1 MKKQLIIATLLALL
15 FLGVALIVKY
25 NSKPKYQNIFDEIYF
40 GEESIF
46 HIPYGYSS
54 FSKIPGIHD
63 IPARK
68 DYKFDDSII
77 ERYTDNTTIDSL
89 SWSTWFFFN
98 FPEAIFS
105 ISYTSHLQ
113 EDTNIYIVYDYFK
126 NKNLLVEKVYI
137 IQNISKYDRKRSKKV
152 DTIKKCL
159 DESGVPV
166 ESIRKAANQ
175 LLYDKVIEDWITYT
189 NSAFS
194 KENIGKV
201 TIERSPFFKD

>member
-1 MKKQLIIATLLALL
+1 MKRKIIITII
-15 FLGVALIVKY
+15 GVAILAAFIINY
-25 NSKPKYQNIFDEIYF
+25 MINPKIQNIFDEIYY

-46 HIPYGYSS
+46 HIPYGSSS
-54 FSKIPGIHD
+54 FSNIPGIQD
-63 IPARK
+63 RPRRDDKI
-68 DYKFDDSII
+68 DDSII

-89 SWSTWFFFN
+89 SWSTRFFFN

-126 NKNLLVEKVYI
+126 NKNLLVEKVYVSRS
-137 IQNISKYDRKRSKKV
+137 ISKYDRKHSKKV
-152 DTIKKCL
+152 DTIKKYL
-159 DESGVPV
+159 DEAGVPV
-166 ESIRKAANQ
+166 ESIRKVADQ

-194 KENIGKV
+194 KENMGKV
-201 TIERSPFFKD
+201 TIERSPLFEE

>member
-1 MKKQLIIATLLALL
+1 MKKQLIIVTLLAIL

-54 FSKIPGIHD
+54 FSNIPGIQD
-63 IPARK
+63 RPRK
-68 DYKFDDSII
+68 DDEIDGSVF

-105 ISYTSHLQ
+105 ISYTSHLK

-126 NKNLLVEKVYI
+126 NKNLLVEKVYVS
-137 IQNISKYDRKRSKKV
+137 QSISKYDIKHSKKV

-166 ESIRKAANQ
+166 ESIRKAADQ

>member
-1 MKKQLIIATLLALL
+1 MKRKIIITII
-15 FLGVALIVKY
+15 GVAILAAFIINY
-25 NSKPKYQNIFDEIYF
+25 MLNPKIQNIFDEIYY

-46 HIPYGYSS
+46 HIPYGSSS
-54 FSKIPGIHD
+54 FSNIPGIQD
-63 IPARK
+63 RPRRDDKI
-68 DYKFDDSII
+68 DDSII

-89 SWSTWFFFN
+89 SWSTRFFFN

-126 NKNLLVEKVYI
+126 NKNLLVEKVYV

-152 DTIKKCL
+152 DTIKKYL

-166 ESIRKAANQ
+166 ESIRKAADQ

-189 NSAFS
+189 NSAFN
-194 KENIGKV
+194 KENMGKV
-201 TIERSPFFKD
+201 TIERSPLFEE

>member
-15 FLGVALIVKY
+15 FLGVSLIVKY

-68 DYKFDDSII
+68 DYEFDDSII

-89 SWSTWFFFN
+89 SWSTWFFS
-98 FPEAIFS
+98 IFQKLYFQYPLQVFYKKIQIFISFMTILKKS
-105 ISYTSHLQ
+105 I
-113 EDTNIYIVYDYFK
+113 
-126 NKNLLVEKVYI
+126 
-137 IQNISKYDRKRSKKV
+137 
-152 DTIKKCL
+152 C
-159 DESGVPV
+159 
-166 ESIRKAANQ
+166 
-175 LLYDKVIEDWITYT
+175 
-189 NSAFS
+189 
-194 KENIGKV
+194 
-201 TIERSPFFKD
+201 

>member
-1 MKKQLIIATLLALL
+1 MKKQLIIVTLLAIL

-25 NSKPKYQNIFDEIYF
+25 NNKPKYQNIFDEIYY

-46 HIPYGYSS
+46 HIPYGSSS
-54 FSKIPGIHD
+54 FSNIPGIQD
-63 IPARK
+63 RPRR
-68 DYKFDDSII
+68 DDKIDGSVF

-126 NKNLLVEKVYI
+126 NKNLLVEKVYVS
-137 IQNISKYDRKRSKKV
+137 QSISKYDIKHSKKIN
-152 DTIKKCL
+152 TIKKCL
-159 DESGVPV
+159 DESGG
-166 ESIRKAANQ
+166 RQ
-175 LLYDKVIEDWITYT
+175 
-189 NSAFS
+189 
-194 KENIGKV
+194 IG
-201 TIERSPFFKD
+201 RAS

>member
-1 MKKQLIIATLLALL
+1 MKKQLIIVTLLAIL

-25 NSKPKYQNIFDEIYF
+25 NNKPKYQNIFDEIYY

-46 HIPYGYSS
+46 HIPYGSSS
-54 FSKIPGIHD
+54 FSNIPGIQD
-63 IPARK
+63 RPRR
-68 DYKFDDSII
+68 DDKIDCSVF

-126 NKNLLVEKVYI
+126 NKNLLVEKVYVS
-137 IQNISKYDRKRSKKV
+137 QSISKYDIKHSKKV

-166 ESIRKAANQ
+166 ESIRKAADQ

-201 TIERSPFFKD
+201 TIERSPLFKD

>member
-1 MKKQLIIATLLALL
+1 MKRKIIITII
-15 FLGVALIVKY
+15 GVAIFAAFIINYML
-25 NSKPKYQNIFDEIYF
+25 NPKIQNIFDEIYY

-46 HIPYGYSS
+46 HIPYGSSS
-54 FSKIPGIHD
+54 FSNIPGIQD
-63 IPARK
+63 RPRK
-68 DYKFDDSII
+68 DDEIDGSVF

-126 NKNLLVEKVYI
+126 NKNLLVEKVYVSRS
-137 IQNISKYDRKRSKKV
+137 ISKYDRKHSKKV

-166 ESIRKAANQ
+166 ESIRKAADQ

-201 TIERSPFFKD
+201 TIEKSPFFKD

>member
-1 MKKQLIIATLLALL
+1 MKKQLIIVTLLAIL

-25 NSKPKYQNIFDEIYF
+25 NSKPKYQNICDEIYF
-40 GEESIF
+40 G
-46 HIPYGYSS
+46 
-54 FSKIPGIHD
+54 
-63 IPARK
+63 
-68 DYKFDDSII
+68 

-126 NKNLLVEKVYI
+126 NKNLLVEKVYVSRS
-137 IQNISKYDRKRSKKV
+137 ISKYDRKHSKKV

-166 ESIRKAANQ
+166 ESIRKAADQ

>member
-1 MKKQLIIATLLALL
+1 MKKQLIIVTLLAIL

-25 NSKPKYQNIFDEIYF
+25 NSKSKYQNIFDEIYY

-46 HIPYGYSS
+46 HIPYGSSS
-54 FSKIPGIHD
+54 FSNIPGIQD
-63 IPARK
+63 RPRR
-68 DYKFDDSII
+68 DDKIDGSVF

-126 NKNLLVEKVYI
+126 NKNLLVEKVYVSRS
-137 IQNISKYDRKRSKKV
+137 ISKYDRKHSKKV

-166 ESIRKAANQ
+166 ESIRKAADQ

>member
-1 MKKQLIIATLLALL
+1 MKRKIIITII
-15 FLGVALIVKY
+15 GVAILAAFIINY
-25 NSKPKYQNIFDEIYF
+25 MLNPKIRNIFDEIYY

-46 HIPYGYSS
+46 HIPYGSSS
-54 FSKIPGIHD
+54 FSNIPGIQD
-63 IPARK
+63 RPRR
-68 DYKFDDSII
+68 DDKIDGSVF

-126 NKNLLVEKVYI
+126 NKNLLVEKVYVS
-137 IQNISKYDRKRSKKV
+137 QSISKYDIKHSKKV

-166 ESIRKAANQ
+166 ESIRKAADQ

-201 TIERSPFFKD
+201 TIERSPFFKE

>member
-1 MKKQLIIATLLALL
+1 MKRKIIITII
-15 FLGVALIVKY
+15 GVAILAAFIINY
-25 NSKPKYQNIFDEIYF
+25 MLNPKIQNIFDEIYY

-46 HIPYGYSS
+46 HIPYGSSS
-54 FSKIPGIHD
+54 FSNIPGIQD
-63 IPARK
+63 RPRR
-68 DYKFDDSII
+68 DDKIDGSVF

-126 NKNLLVEKVYI
+126 NKNLLVEKVYV

-166 ESIRKAANQ
+166 ESIRKAADQ

-194 KENIGKV
+194 KENMGKV
-201 TIERSPFFKD
+201 TIERSPLFEE